1 MSRKAT
7 QKTATTRWDSAE
19 HLRTDED
26 VRMYLEACFDEAGDD
41 AAFLAHAFGMV
52 ARARGMMQ
60 LARETGLSREA
71 LYRSLSEEGNPT
83 LDTLLK
89 VTRALGLKL
98 TVAPGAAA

>member
-1 MSRKAT
+1 MSRMAT

-41 AAFLAHAFGMV
+41 AAFLAHAFGVV

>member
-1 MSRKAT
+1 
-7 QKTATTRWDSAE
+7 
-19 HLRTDED
+19 
-26 VRMYLEACFDEAGDD
+26 MYLEACFDEAGDD
-41 AAFLAHAFGMV
+41 AAFLAHAFGVV